1 MIAAKTALLQALS
14 VEPGYGSDLAERIK
28 KLTDG
33 KIVFGAGSVYP
44 AIRDL
49 EKEGLIIQ
57 SESKGR
63 ASLYRITVSGKKE
76 AELNKVAVLALFG
89 KE

>member
-1 MIAAKTALLQALS
+1 MISAKVALLQVLS

-49 EKEGLIIQ
+49 EKEGLIVQ

-63 ASLYRITVSGKKE
+63 ASLYKITASGKKE
-76 AELNKVAVLALFG
+76 AELNKKSILALFG
-89 KE
+89 SL